1 MTLLEGRLVYDQLIM
16 FHPDAGTGP
25 EGDGPSTLC
34 PPAACLMV
42 PATASARR
50 RRRRQCQRHRVSVPG
65 TDQYNTRS
73 PVLASTVNCRV
84 QRSPSRCEVNGRRR
98 GGTRPAVAFTAWHR
112 LLQRICE
119 GNLGSCLCR
128 WWLFETLRDI
138 VLASSGVHI
147 AIQTR
152 LCARAIRRLKAHLAI
167 GRP

>member
-84 QRSPSRCEVNGRRR
+84 QRSPSRCEVNG
-98 GGTRPAVAFTAWHR
+98 VAEEHGRQWH
-112 LLQRICE
+112 LPHGI
-119 GNLGSCLCR
+119 
-128 WWLFETLRDI
+128 
-138 VLASSGVHI
+138 ASSSVFVREIWDLVCAGGGCL
-147 AIQTR
+147 R
-152 LCARAIRRLKAHLAI
+152 L
-167 GRP
+167 